1 VNVRYDLPWRA
12 AQTPDAPALETPAGT
27 WTFADLLD
35 RARRGAAYVQA
46 AAPQGDAPIGLLLD
60 GDAEFAAWFH
70 ALALAA
76 RTVLPLNLR
85 LTTRE
90 LAQQLADAQVG
101 WLLGKSG
108 DARLAELA
116 AQVSGLR
123 SEIAPKF
130 GVLRAPCGAM
140 PGESGGADPGATSV
154 VLFTSGT
161 SGRAKGA
168 CLTWANF
175 LASAEAAADRLGPV
189 VAQRWLACMPLFHVG
204 GLSIL
209 MRSVRFGGPVRLLPR
224 FDAAEVSD
232 VLDGGDIAAVSLVPT
247 MLSRLLA
254 YRGGRAAPP
263 GLQVLLLGGAAA
275 TPELLARSLAAGYP
289 VCPTYGLTETCS
301 QVATAAAPPVGA
313 ACALPMSPLRGT
325 ELRIDIDGR
334 DAPPGTPG
342 EIVVRGPTVMRGYLH
357 DPQATAS
364 ALRDGCLY
372 TGDIGCLDVE
382 GGLHVFDRR
391 DDLIVSG
398 GENVYPAEIEAVLL
412 EHPSVDDAGVAGVPD
427 ADLGTR
433 VVAWV
438 VATPG
443 STPDV
448 DALQR
453 HCRSRLAGFKQ
464 PREFRYMDALPRN
477 AVGKL
482 QRSHLREPRAE
493 TRDMPIRDTAPT
505 PTGMSKQF

>member
-1 VNVRYDLPWRA
+1 MSVRYDLPWRA
-12 AQTPDAPALETPAGT
+12 AKTPDAPALETSAGT
-27 WTFADLLD
+27 WTFAELFDL
-35 RARRGAAYVQA
+35 ARRGAAHVRA
-46 AAPQGDAPIGLLLD
+46 TAPHDDAPVGLLLD

-70 ALALAA
+70 AIALAG

-90 LAQQLADAQVG
+90 LAQQLADARVG
-101 WLLGKSG
+101 WLLGKAD
-108 DARLAELA
+108 DARLADLA
-116 AQVSGLR
+116 AKVPGLR
-123 SEIAPKF
+123 CEVAPKF
-130 GVLRAPCGAM
+130 GVLPAPLGAM
-140 PGESGGADPGATSV
+140 PGESSNANPGTALA

-168 CLTWANF
+168 CLTGANF

-232 VLDGGDIAAVSLVPT
+232 VLDGGDVAAVSLVPT

-254 YRGGRAAPP
+254 HREGRAAPP
-263 GLQVLLLGGAAA
+263 GLRVLLLGGAAA
-275 TPELLARSLAAGYP
+275 SPELLTRALAAGYP
-289 VCPTYGLTETCS
+289 VCPTYGLTESCS
-301 QVATAAAPPVGA
+301 QVATAAPPPVGA
-313 ACALPMSPLRGT
+313 ACALPMLPLQGT

-334 DAPPGTPG
+334 DAPLGTPG
-342 EIVVRGPTVMRGYLH
+342 EIVVRGPTVMQGYLH
-357 DPQATAS
+357 DPQATAR
-364 ALRDGCLY
+364 ALRAGWLY
-372 TGDIGCLDVE
+372 TGDIGCLDAE
-382 GGLHVFDRR
+382 GGLRVFDRR

-412 EHPSVDDAGVAGVPD
+412 EHPFVDDAGVAGVPD

-438 VATPG
+438 VAAPG
-443 STPDV
+443 KAPDV
-448 DALQR
+448 QALQR

-464 PREFRYMDALPRN
+464 PREIRYVEALPRN
-477 AVGKL
+477 AAGKL
-482 QRSHLREPRAE
+482 QRSRLREPSTE
-493 TRDMPIRDTAPT
+493 TR
-505 PTGMSKQF
+505 S

>member
-1 VNVRYDLPWRA
+1 LSARYDLPWRA
-12 AQTPDAPALETPAGT
+12 AQTPDAPALETRAGL

-60 GDAEFAAWFH
+60 GNEKFAAWFH
-70 ALALAA
+70 AIVLAG

-85 LTTRE
+85 LTARE
-90 LAQQLADAQVG
+90 LAQQLGDAKIG

-108 DARLAELA
+108 DARLADLA
-116 AQVSGLR
+116 AQVTGLR
-123 SEIAPKF
+123 AEVVPRFDVLPAARGKVPEQ
-130 GVLRAPCGAM
+130 GVGI
-140 PGESGGADPGATSV
+140 DVNATLA

-175 LASAEAAADRLGPV
+175 VASAEAAADRLGPV

-232 VLDGGDIAAVSLVPT
+232 LLDGGEIAAVSLVPT

-254 YRGGRAAPP
+254 HRGDRRAPP
-263 GLQVLLLGGAAA
+263 GLQVLLLGGAGAA
-275 TPELLARSLAAGYP
+275 PGLLNRALAAGYP
-289 VCPTYGLTETCS
+289 VCPTYGLTEACS
-301 QVATAAAPPVGA
+301 QVATAAPPPVGA
-313 ACALPMSPLRGT
+313 ASPLAMRPLRGT
-325 ELRIDIDGR
+325 KLRIVHDGL

-342 EIVVRGPTVMRGYLH
+342 EIVMRGPTVMQGYLH
-357 DPQATAS
+357 DLQGTAR
-364 ALRDGCLY
+364 ALRDGWLH
-372 TGDIGCLDVE
+372 TGDIGCLDAN
-382 GGLHVFDRR
+382 GGLRVLDRR

-398 GENVYPAEIEAVLL
+398 GENVYPAEVEAVLL
-412 EHPSVDDAGVAGVPD
+412 EHPSVDDAGVAGIPD
-427 ADLGTR
+427 ADLGAR

-438 VATPG
+438 VTAPG
-443 STPDV
+443 TAPDV
-448 DALQR
+448 DSLQR

-464 PREFRYMDALPRN
+464 PREFRYVDALPRN
-477 AVGKL
+477 AAGKL
-482 QRSHLREPRAE
+482 QRNRLEAHRAE
-493 TRDMPIRDTAPT
+493 SQA
-505 PTGMSKQF
+505 G

>member
-1 VNVRYDLPWRA
+1 MSVRYDLPWRA
-12 AQTPDAPALETPAGT
+12 AKTPDAPALETPACT
-27 WTFADLLD
+27 WTFVELFDL
-35 RARRGAAYVQA
+35 ARRGAAHVRA
-46 AAPQGDAPIGLLLD
+46 TAPQDDAPVGLLLD

-70 ALALAA
+70 AIALAG

-90 LAQQLADAQVG
+90 LAQQLADARVG
-101 WLLGKSG
+101 WLLGKAD
-108 DARLAELA
+108 DARLADLA
-116 AQVSGLR
+116 EKVAGLR
-123 SEIAPKF
+123 CEIAPKF
-130 GVLRAPCGAM
+130 GVLPAPHGAM
-140 PGESGGADPGATSV
+140 PGESGSADRGTALA

-168 CLTWANF
+168 CLTRANF

-232 VLDGGDIAAVSLVPT
+232 VLDGGDVAAVSLVPT
-247 MLSRLLA
+247 MLSRLLSH
-254 YRGGRAAPP
+254 REGRAAPP
-263 GLQVLLLGGAAA
+263 GLRVLLLGGAAA
-275 TPELLARSLAAGYP
+275 APELLTRALAAGYP
-289 VCPTYGLTETCS
+289 VCPTYGLTESCS
-301 QVATAAAPPVGA
+301 QVATAAPPPVGA
-313 ACALPMSPLRGT
+313 ACALPMLPLRGT

-342 EIVVRGPTVMRGYLH
+342 EIVVRGPTVMQGYLH
-357 DPQATAS
+357 DPQSTAWV
-364 ALRDGCLY
+364 LRAGWLY
-372 TGDIGCLDVE
+372 TGDIGCLDSE
-382 GGLHVFDRR
+382 GGLRVLDRR

-427 ADLGTR
+427 ADLGAR

-438 VATPG
+438 VAAPG
-443 STPDV
+443 KAPDV
-448 DALQR
+448 EALQR

-464 PREFRYMDALPRN
+464 PREIRYVDALPRN
-477 AVGKL
+477 AAGKL
-482 QRSHLREPRAE
+482 QRSRLREPSTE
-493 TRDMPIRDTAPT
+493 TR
-505 PTGMSKQF
+505 S